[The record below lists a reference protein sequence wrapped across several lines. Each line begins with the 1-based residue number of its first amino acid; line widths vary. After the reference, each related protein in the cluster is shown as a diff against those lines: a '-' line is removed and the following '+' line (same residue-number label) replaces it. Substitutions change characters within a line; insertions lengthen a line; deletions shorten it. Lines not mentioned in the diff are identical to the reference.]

1 MIVGFKK
8 GINFPRVCEKNT
20 FTKGDLEVI
29 REMLL
34 CENLKYKKALSSLL
48 EAYCENLYCSECK
61 GSLRTSSNSGVCQW
75 NDDMAI
81 SLPLNDGPLTSY
93 PTNCPIRKLIK

>member
-1 MIVGFKK
+1 MIVGLKK
-8 GINFPRVCEKNT
+8 DVNFAKVYEKNK
-20 FTKGDLEVI
+20 FTKEDLEAI

-75 NDDMAI
+75 NNDMSIA
-81 SLPLNDGPLTSY
+81 LPFNDGPLTSY
-93 PTNCPIRKLIK
+93 PANCPIRKLLK